1 MSGERREHPRHPASL
16 VGEIE
21 LNEGRASVAITR
33 DVSTTGLLIF
43 SRSQLEIGTSVS
55 IKVAFRQS
63 VVMLDGKV
71 VRREDVDPTLSSLW
85 RYRIGLAISPS
96 PEFEQILVELTELAD
111 KEPPAEGA

>member
-21 LNEGRASVAITR
+21 AEGARASVAITR
-33 DVSTTGLLIF
+33 DVSTTGLLVF
-43 SRSQLEIGTSVS
+43 SRSELAIGAQVK

-71 VRREDVDPTLSSLW
+71 VRREDVAPDVSSLW
-85 RYRIGLAISPS
+85 RYKLGIAISPS
-96 PEFEQILVELTELAD
+96 PAFDQLMVELTELAD
-111 KEPPAEGA
+111 AAPPESN